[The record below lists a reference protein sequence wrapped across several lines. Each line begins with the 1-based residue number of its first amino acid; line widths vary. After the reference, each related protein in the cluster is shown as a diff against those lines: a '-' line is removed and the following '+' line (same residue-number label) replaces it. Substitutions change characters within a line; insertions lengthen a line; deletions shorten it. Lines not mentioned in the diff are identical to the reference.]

1 LTASFSKSPGRLID
15 VGGFRLHLNDA
26 GHGSPTVV
34 FDAALGGSSLSWCF
48 VQPEVAAWTRACSYD
63 RAGLGWSDAGPLPR
77 TVARHAAELHELL
90 QRAEA
95 PPPYVLVGHS
105 FGTLVARMFAARYRA
120 DVKGLVLVEP
130 AFPEDLVTP
139 GPREWKRMRRAVR
152 LCRYG
157 ALAARLRLTSSLISG
172 DALSLARAAASFVS
186 RRAFQRQDDEL
197 ISPIQKL
204 PERERAQL
212 RWMWTQPRYFRALAS
227 QIDSIGI
234 SAKQLLEASESL
246 VDMPLVVVSATN
258 PHPHHVKM
266 QEALVGASPM
276 GRRTV
281 AQSSGHWV
289 PLDDP
294 EAVVGALREVIELV
308 RRVGPHS
315 S

>member
-1 LTASFSKSPGRLID
+1 MDRFPGRLID
-15 VGGFRLHLNDA
+15 VGGFRLHVNDA

-34 FDAALGGSSLSWCF
+34 FDAALGGSSLSWCV

-63 RAGLGWSDAGPLPR
+63 RAGLGWSDAGPWPR
-77 TVARHAAELHELL
+77 TVARSAAELHELL

-105 FGTLVARMFAARYRA
+105 FGTLVARMFAARYRE

-130 AFPEDLVTP
+130 AFPEDWVP
-139 GPREWKRMRRAVR
+139 PSPREWRRMRRAVR

-157 ALAARLRLTSSLISG
+157 ALAARLRLTSTLISG

-186 RRAFQRQDDEL
+186 RRAFHREHDEL

-212 RWMWTQPRYFRALAS
+212 RWMWTQPRFFRALAS
-227 QIDSIGI
+227 QIESIGL
-234 SAKQLLEASESL
+234 SARELLEAGESL
-246 VDMPLVVVSATN
+246 ADMPLVVVSATN

-266 QEALVGASPM
+266 QEALVKASSA
-276 GRRTV
+276 GRRIV

-294 EAVVGALREVIELV
+294 AAVVGAVRDVIELV
-308 RRVGPHS
+308 RSAAPHRA
-315 S
+315 